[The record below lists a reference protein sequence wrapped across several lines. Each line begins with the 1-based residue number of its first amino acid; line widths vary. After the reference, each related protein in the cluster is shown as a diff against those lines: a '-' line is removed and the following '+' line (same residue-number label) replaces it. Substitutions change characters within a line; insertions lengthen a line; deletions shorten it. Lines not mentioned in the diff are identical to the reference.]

1 MKRLALLIILISA
14 LFAGCGKEET
24 DSITDYDRTMLFN
37 RVDADCTSVGPFAF
51 TAAAE
56 WQTRV
61 VDMSSD
67 GLDTPWIAVSP
78 SSGEAG
84 RNEIV
89 LTFGTNTSGRVRRAG
104 VNITCGETMV
114 TISVEQSASGGGT
127 QVGSDRVT
135 LYADELFCHV
145 GGALE
150 NYSEGCDI
158 SIYSGP
164 TAEHPDWVDV
174 TFESGR
180 PVLAL
185 SLNGTH
191 ADRKAEV
198 ELSRDGKLLWVT
210 SLTQSAVCADGSYP
224 L

>member
-1 MKRLALLIILISA
+1 MKRFAIFMTLLSA
-14 LFAGCGKEET
+14 LFSGCGKEEA
-24 DSITDYDRTMLFN
+24 DSITGYDRTMLFN
-37 RVDADCTSVGPFAF
+37 SVAADCTSVGPFAF

-67 GLDTPWIAVSP
+67 GLDAPWITVTP
-78 SSGEAG
+78 SSGVAG
-84 RNEIV
+84 RNEIM

-114 TISVEQSASGGGT
+114 TVSVEQAAEGGS
-127 QVGSDRVT
+127 QVGTDNVT
-135 LYADELFCHV
+135 LYADEEFCYT
-145 GGALE
+145 GGALT
-150 NYSEGCDI
+150 NYSDGCDI

-164 TAEHPDWVDV
+164 TAETPDWVDL
-174 TFESGR
+174 TFEDGR

-185 SLNGTH
+185 SINGTH

-210 SLTQSAVCADGSYP
+210 TLTQSAVCADGSYP